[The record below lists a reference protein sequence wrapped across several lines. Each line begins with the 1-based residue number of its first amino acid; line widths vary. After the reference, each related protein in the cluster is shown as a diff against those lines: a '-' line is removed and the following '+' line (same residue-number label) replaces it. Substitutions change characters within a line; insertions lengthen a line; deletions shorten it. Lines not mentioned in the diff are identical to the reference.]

1 MGPATASLLLA
12 VAFADEVPFFADEVA
27 AWLGVGGGRLKYDGR
42 EYEAVWK
49 GVREVRGRLRE
60 VGGKEVGAGEVE
72 RGAWVWEWVRGD
84 RGCRGVVEGWLEGG
98 GGRGGE
104 EGEEIGME
112 GGGDG
117 GVQREG
123 GGKDEVEKEGEAD
136 GEGEGGGKRKRK
148 RGAVEVEGGGMAGA
162 GPAEEEEKKGKKA
175 AVVASKG
182 AGGELRRSGRKKA
195 SMR

>member
-49 GVREVRGRLRE
+49 GVREVRERLRE

-84 RGCRGVVEGWLEGG
+84 GECRGVVEGWLEGG
-98 GGRGGE
+98 GGGE

-123 GGKDEVEKEGEAD
+123 DVKDEVEGD
-136 GEGEGGGKRKRK
+136 GGHGVELLGGKRKRK
-148 RGAVEVEGGGMAGA
+148 RGAVEVEGGGMAG
-162 GPAEEEEKKGKKA
+162 PAEEEEKKGEK
-175 AVVASKG
+175 AVVASKEV
-182 AGGELRRSGRKKA
+182 GGELRRSGRKKA